1 MASKDDV
8 MTFTG
13 VVEDV
18 LPNTMFRVKLAD
30 TDHLIIAYLGG
41 KLRQNNIK
49 ILMGDSV
56 EVEMSPYDLSKGRI
70 IYRTK

>member
-18 LPNTMFRVKLAD
+18 LPNTMFRVKLVD
-30 TDHLIIAYLGG
+30 SDHLIIAYLGG
-41 KLRQNNIK
+41 KLRKNNIK
-49 ILMGDSV
+49 ILMGDAV

>member
-18 LPNTMFRVKLAD
+18 LPNTMFRVKLVD
-30 TDHLIIAYLGG
+30 SDHLIIAYLGG
-41 KLRQNNIK
+41 KLRKNNIK
-49 ILMGDSV
+49 ILMGDNV

>member
-18 LPNTMFRVKLAD
+18 LPNTMFRVKLVD
-30 TDHLIIAYLGG
+30 TEHLIIAYLGG
-41 KLRQNNIK
+41 KLRKNNIK
-49 ILMGDSV
+49 ILMGDAV
-56 EVEMSPYDLSKGRI
+56 EVEMSPYDLTKGRI